1 MGMIGK
7 QCGTSDKR
15 DLVEKE
21 GPLALPDPAYNLSCA
36 AYQSSPLT
44 ECLEQARKWRG
55 RETAKWGSRKVGS
68 GEARKTYSSLSNE
81 VP

>member
-7 QCGTSDKR
+7 QRRTSDKR

-36 AYQSSPLT
+36 AFQSSPLT
-44 ECLEQARKWRG
+44 ERLEQARKWTG
-55 RETAKWGSRKVGS
+55 RETGKRASK
-68 GEARKTYSSLSNE
+68 EDMFI
-81 VP
+81 PF